1 MSNSN
6 HHAPGHHAPGG
17 DDAVD
22 AYLHRFTNRR
32 QVTLIGPVLA
42 RAPRA
47 GRLREPL
54 IWVDGGAD
62 HRAPIFRDRPG
73 IAVGD
78 GDSAKSRLDHYLPED
93 KNYSDLAFVLR
104 RIPAHFFEVVL
115 LGFLGGRRDH
125 ELFNLGEAHHFLA
138 GREEPTRMRFDHSV
152 RAFSKGE
159 WQLHNHAAFS
169 LAVIEPAT
177 VTLTGPC
184 KYPIAEPTTITPLSS
199 FGLSNRSQGELI
211 LRTDGPVF
219 IIESEQESARGAA
232 PHGGGGY
239 GDGGNDGG
247 GGYRG
252 GGGGYSGG
260 GGWRSGGGSHLRRR

>member
-1 MSNSN
+1 MNMSNHSD
-6 HHAPGHHAPGG
+6 HAPRDAG
-17 DDAVD
+17 DAGDFVD
-22 AYLHRFTNRR
+22 AYLSRFTNRR
-32 QVTLIGPVLA
+32 QVTLIGPVLT

-93 KNYSDLAFVLR
+93 KDYSDLAFVLR
-104 RIPAHFFEVVL
+104 RIPQQFFEVVM

-125 ELFNLGEAHHFLA
+125 ELFNLGEAHRFLA
-138 GREEPTRMRFDHSV
+138 GRESPTRVRFDHSV

-184 KYPIAEPTTITPLSS
+184 KYPLNEPTTITPLSS

-219 IIESEQESARGAA
+219 ILESEREDARGAA
-232 PHGGGGY
+232 QHGGGGY
-239 GDGGNDGG
+239 GGGDGG
-247 GGYRG
+247 GGH
-252 GGGGYSGG
+252 GGGGYGG
-260 GGWRSGGGSHLRRR
+260 GDGWRTGGGSHLRRPRR